1 MSSPTLKFLFLGG
14 LGLSLFLGNS
24 AAIAQGGRSSDDVVV
39 PTQSGSDTSNTTNTR
54 TDTSRTRT
62 RTDTSTT
69 VNSGTRFSC
78 QFYNGQYTVMYQ
90 PESRQGE
97 YFAWANPRSLGG
109 GWDTQKRCQAIAQR
123 LESYRP
129 DGLVELQTGVENTEN
144 ILCVTTESNPN
155 CRIVLTVPPEKDPN
169 AVRSSVFQNLTDA
182 DNGQQTVGVN
192 TYTSSGSGGN
202 GVDQVYNLGRSIF
215 NGGKKPVS
223 SSKDAINLK
232 PFLDRADRGTG
243 TKLRNGVALGRSSQ
257 PQTGYRLDPSKF
269 R

>member
-1 MSSPTLKFLFLGG
+1 MSSQSLKFLFLGSI
-14 LGLSLFLGNS
+14 GLSLFLGNS
-24 AAIAQGGRSSDDVVV
+24 GAIAQVGRSSGDVVV
-39 PTQSGSDTSNTTNTR
+39 PTESGNGTLNTTPSG
-54 TDTSRTRT
+54 TSRTRT
-62 RTDTSTT
+62 TT
-69 VNSGTRFSC
+69 VTSGTRFSC
-78 QFYNGQYTVMYQ
+78 QFYDGQYTVMYQ

-129 DGLVELQTGVENTEN
+129 DGLVELQTSVENGQN
-144 ILCVTTESNPN
+144 VLCVTTESNPS

-169 AVRSSVFQNLTDA
+169 VVRSSVFQNLTTA
-182 DNGQQTVGVN
+182 DNGQQTIGVN
-192 TYTSSGSGGN
+192 TYTSSGGG
-202 GVDQVYNLGRSIF
+202 GVNQIYNMGRSVF
-215 NGGKKPVS
+215 NGGKNSVS
-223 SSKDAINLK
+223 SSQDPINLK

-243 TKLRNGVALGRSSQ
+243 TKLRNGVALRRPPQ